1 MSNGKFKL
9 AQLQLGRIYLMGPGY
24 IQSIVGDTV
33 LEPDEARINLGGQIC
48 LTGVAA
54 TVLEPNGGR
63 MNPASQIYLT

>member
-33 LEPDEARINLGGQIC
+33 LEPDEARINLGGSDMFDRGSCHGSGTQWRPDES
-48 LTGVAA
+48 G
-54 TVLEPNGGR
+54 
-63 MNPASQIYLT
+63 